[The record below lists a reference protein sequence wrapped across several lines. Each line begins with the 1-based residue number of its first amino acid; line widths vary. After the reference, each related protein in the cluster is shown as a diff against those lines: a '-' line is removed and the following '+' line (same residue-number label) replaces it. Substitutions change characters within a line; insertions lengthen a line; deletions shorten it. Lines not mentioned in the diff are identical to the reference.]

1 MTLSL
6 ASAIARVQTLMDGI
20 TSIRTRPD
28 YPPDMIG
35 AYPACLVYMGSG
47 EWHCQAGQKEW
58 RGNIVIEILVPRQV
72 PNLSRAFELLT
83 GYAES
88 VADALEDEPTLNN
101 TCDAIMFPI
110 IQEAPAA
117 TMWGSDELVGV
128 RWLVPIT
135 VTNDIA

>member
-1 MTLSL
+1 MTKSL
-6 ASAIARVQTLMDGI
+6 ADSIARVQTLMDGI
-20 TSIRTRPD
+20 TSIRTNPE

-35 AYPACLVYMGSG
+35 AYPACVVYMGSG

-58 RGNIVIEILVPRQV
+58 RGNIVIEILVPRMR
-72 PNLSRAFELLT
+72 PNLSDAFELLT

-88 VADALEDEPTLNN
+88 VANALEDEPTLNE

-117 TMWGSDELVGV
+117 TTWGTDELVSV
-128 RWLVPIT
+128 RWQVPIT
-135 VTNDIA
+135 VANAIT